1 VAETALVVVIPEV
14 EALVAAWRHRF
25 TPDGARG
32 MPPHVTLLYPFAD
45 EAEVNDVL
53 TDVEDALAPFAP
65 FEATFARTAR
75 WPDILYLE
83 PAQPR
88 PFVALVEALAAAFPQ
103 YPPYAGAHDS
113 IVPHLTVAHG
123 EPEDFASIEAALRPA
138 LPVTAHVERVWLMAH
153 GLDGWHRRTPFP
165 LNRH

>member
-1 VAETALVVVIPEV
+1 
-14 EALVAAWRHRF
+14 
-25 TPDGARG
+25 
-32 MPPHVTLLYPFAD
+32 
-45 EAEVNDVL
+45 
-53 TDVEDALAPFAP
+53 
-65 FEATFARTAR
+65 
-75 WPDILYLE
+75 
-83 PAQPR
+83 
-88 PFVALVEALAAAFPQ
+88 VALVEALAAAFPQ

>member
-65 FEATFARTAR
+65 DTLAGESAALGARAERIRSRLREAKIVRRARN
-75 WPDILYLE
+75 DL
-83 PAQPR
+83 PASTVDR
-88 PFVALVEALAAAFPQ
+88 LEALGLLCGTDERQARAELRELEE
-103 YPPYAGAHDS
+103 S
-113 IVPHLTVAHG
+113 L
-123 EPEDFASIEAALRPA
+123 AALEQLQA
-138 LPVTAHVERVWLMAH
+138 WVEEELAASAV
-153 GLDGWHRRTPFP
+153 
-165 LNRH
+165 